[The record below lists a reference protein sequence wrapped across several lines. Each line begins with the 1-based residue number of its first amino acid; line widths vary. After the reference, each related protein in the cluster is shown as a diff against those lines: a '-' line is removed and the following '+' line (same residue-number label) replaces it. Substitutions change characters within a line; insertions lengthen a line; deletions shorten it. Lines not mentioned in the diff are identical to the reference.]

1 MARSAGA
8 FEVVSQV
15 IDALLNTMRKNK
27 SEVKRMFVYGPVPS
41 RRLGRSLGINTIPAK
56 VCSYSCVYCQVGRTS
71 RLQLERSP
79 FYPPEEI
86 AVEVAETISRLK
98 EEGESVDYLSLV
110 PNGEPTLDSN
120 LGRTIDL
127 LKPLGIPIAV
137 ITNASLLWREDVRED
152 LAKAD
157 WVSLKIDSLRE
168 DVWRKLDRPHGKLR
182 LSVVLDGM
190 LAFADLFRGELVTE
204 TMLVRNE
211 NDSEADLELLG
222 RFLVRLKPVRA
233 YLSLPTRPPAEQWVA
248 MPEEDCLNRAY
259 QVLHGSGIEVELLAE
274 YEGTAFSSLGD
285 VAEDLLAITSVHPMR
300 EDAVRALLA
309 RTGDDWSIV
318 VQLIADGHLVESE
331 YQGERF
337 YLNKFYAG

>member
-1 MARSAGA
+1 MMV
-8 FEVVSQV
+8 F
-15 IDALLNTMRKNK
+15 
-27 SEVKRMFVYGPVPS
+27 GPIPS
-41 RRLGRSLGINTIPAK
+41 RRLGRSLGINTIPVKA
-56 VCSYSCVYCQVGRTS
+56 CSYSCVYCQVGRTTH
-71 RLQLERSP
+71 LQMERRS

-86 AVEVAETISRLK
+86 AAEVAEKISRLK
-98 EEGESVDYLSLV
+98 EAGEPVDYLSFV

-127 LKPLGIPIAV
+127 LKPFGIPIAV
-137 ITNASLLWREDVRED
+137 ITNSSLLWREDVRED

-190 LAFADLFRGELVTE
+190 LSFAGLLRGELVTE

-222 RFLVRLKPVRA
+222 RFLARLKPARA
-233 YLSLPTRPPAEQWVA
+233 YLSLPTRPPAERWVA
-248 MPEEDCLNRAY
+248 IPEEDRLNRAY

-274 YEGTAFSSLGD
+274 YEGTAFSSLGN
-285 VAEDLLAITSVHPMR
+285 VALDLLAITSVHPMR
-300 EDAVRALLA
+300 EDAVRALLERA
-309 RTGDDWSIV
+309 GCDWSIIV
-318 VQLIADGHLVESE
+318 KLLAAGQLVESE
-331 YQGERF
+331 YQGEKY
-337 YLNKFYAG
+337 YLKKVCAG

>member
-1 MARSAGA
+1 M
-8 FEVVSQV
+8 
-15 IDALLNTMRKNK
+15 I
-27 SEVKRMFVYGPVPS
+27 VYGPVPS

-56 VCSYSCVYCQVGRTS
+56 ICSYSCVYCQVGRTTH
-71 RLQLERSP
+71 LQLERQP

-86 AVEVAETISRLK
+86 VAEVAEKILRLR
-98 EEGESVDYLSLV
+98 EAGASVDYLSIV

-120 LGRTIDL
+120 LGRTLDL
-127 LKPLGIPIAV
+127 LKPFGIPIAV

-157 WVSLKIDSLRE
+157 WVSLKVDSLRE

-182 LSVVLDGM
+182 LCSVLGGM
-190 LAFADLFRGELVTE
+190 LAFAELFRGELVTE

-222 RFLVRLKPVRA
+222 RFLDRLKVARA
-233 YLSLPTRPPAEQWVA
+233 YLSLPTRPPAERWVA

-259 QVLHGSGIEVELLAE
+259 QVLHGSGVEVELLAE

-300 EDAVRALLA
+300 EDAVRAVLTRA
-309 RTGDDWSIV
+309 GGEWSIIRA
-318 VQLIADGHLVESE
+318 LMAAGYLVETE
-331 YQGERF
+331 YKGEKF
-337 YLNKFYAG
+337 YLKKFCAGHVGNNTKQ